1 MVEGGEFR
9 VFGENAGDVVCGGG
23 CEYGGGDDE

>member
-23 CEYGGGDDE
+23 CEYGGEDE